1 MSVLSLV
8 VRLAA
13 VGTLGWLAVM
23 DVRDRRLPNKGVLA
37 VAILFFA
44 DAVLAQKSFSA
55 TGEHV
60 LVAAVVGVLCV
71 GLYLMNMLGG
81 GDVKLVAAIGLWVGS
96 NLLVATS
103 TLMLVAVTGL
113 LVALLGLATRRLD
126 PTACFGPMRG
136 LALFSCRHGVP
147 YGVALAAGGSAAIL
161 LPLWLPWAITHFVK
175 H

>member
-13 VGTLGWLAVM
+13 MGTLGWLAVT

-37 VAILFFA
+37 VAMLFFA
-44 DAVLAQKSFSA
+44 DAAVAPMSLSA

-60 LVAAVVGVLCV
+60 AIAVVAGVLCV

-81 GDVKLVAAIGLWVGS
+81 GDVKLIAALALWVGG

-103 TLMLVAVTGL
+103 TMLLVAVTGL
-113 LVALLGLATRRLD
+113 VVALLGLATRQLD
-126 PTACFGPMRG
+126 PDACYGPMRG
-136 LALFSCRHGVP
+136 LAFFSCRRGVP

-161 LPLWLPWAITHFVK
+161 LPLWLPGAIALFLK

>member
-1 MSVLSLV
+1 MSLLSLV

-13 VGTLGWLAVM
+13 MGTLGWLAVT

-37 VAILFFA
+37 VAILFFT
-44 DAVLAQKSFSA
+44 DAALAHMSLSE
-55 TGEHV
+55 TGGHV
-60 LVAAVVGVLCV
+60 LVAAVAAVLCV

-81 GDVKLVAAIGLWVGS
+81 GDVKLIAALALWVGT

-113 LVALLGLATRRLD
+113 FIALLGLATRRLD
-126 PTACFGPMRG
+126 PAACFGPMRG
-136 LALFSCRHGVP
+136 LAFFSCRRGVP

-161 LPLWLPWAITHFVK
+161 LPLWLPGAIAHFVM

>member
-1 MSVLSLV
+1 MSMLSLV
-8 VRLAA
+8 VRLAT

-44 DAVLAQKSFSA
+44 DAVLAQKSLSA

-81 GDVKLVAAIGLWVGS
+81 GDVKLIAAVGLWVGS

-103 TLMLVAVTGL
+103 TLMLVAITGL

-126 PTACFGPMRG
+126 PAECFGPMRA
-136 LALFSCRHGVP
+136 LAFFSCRRGVP
-147 YGVALAAGGSAAIL
+147 YGVALATGGSAAIL